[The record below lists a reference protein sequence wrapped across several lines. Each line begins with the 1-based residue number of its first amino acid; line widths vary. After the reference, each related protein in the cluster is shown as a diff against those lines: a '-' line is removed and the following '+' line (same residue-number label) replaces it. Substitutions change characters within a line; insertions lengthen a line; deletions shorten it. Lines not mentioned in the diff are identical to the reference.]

1 MTASIRFSLV
11 NFALALLSAVLLV
24 LLYPNLAVPGYGLPW
39 LAPIALVPL
48 LLALAREP
56 RPLWRLLLG
65 EIAGVVY
72 WFAICYWIQFVL
84 EVHGAMG
91 HWGSWATF
99 ALFCV
104 LKALHLALFS
114 LLAAVLL
121 ETPYA
126 IPAIAALWT
135 GIERTHGTF
144 GFAWLTLGNAGID
157 MPLPLRVVP
166 FVGVYGVSFL
176 FAMMSAV
183 VAFLILRRGRKH
195 LYWLAAIPAL
205 LLLPELPPRQTPDET
220 ALVLQPN
227 LPAEEQYTSAS
238 AGAERDHLIME
249 SLENSPR
256 GSGQRG
262 SEQHGPEQLIIWPEN
277 PGPFY
282 YYGDPAFHREAEQLA
297 QLTHAYFLFGTVAET
312 REGAPLNSAVLLR
325 PDGTLVDRYDKI
337 NLVPFGEYVPPPF
350 GFVNR
355 ITQEISD
362 FVPGNR
368 IVVFPMGGQRLGVF
382 ICYESVFPD
391 EVRQFVKG
399 GANLLVNISNDGYFG
414 HSAAREQHLE
424 IARMRAVENDRW
436 LIRSTNDGITATIDP
451 AGHIDERLP
460 PYKEL
465 AGQMHFG
472 FRSGT
477 TFYTNY
483 GDWFAWGCLIA
494 AAFALVWSQ
503 RPHYAPESKA
513 PLNRAGSRAHRRP

>member
-1 MTASIRFSLV
+1 LRTIR
-11 NFALALLSAVLLV
+11 NFTLALLTAMLLV
-24 LLYPNLAVPGYGLPW
+24 LLFPNLFFPNFGLPW

-48 LLALAREP
+48 LIALAYEP
-56 RPLWRLLLG
+56 RPLWRFLLG
-65 EIAGVVY
+65 EFAGIVY
-72 WFAICYWIQFVL
+72 WFTICYWIQFVL
-84 EVHGAMG
+84 EVHGGMG
-91 HWGSWATF
+91 HWGSWGTF

-114 LLAAVLL
+114 LLAAVLID
-121 ETPYA
+121 TKYA

-157 MPLPLRVVP
+157 MPLPLRVAP
-166 FVGVYGVSFL
+166 FVGVYGISFL
-176 FAMMSAV
+176 FALMSAV
-183 VAFLILRRGRKH
+183 VALLILRRGRKH
-195 LYWLAAIPAL
+195 LYWLAIVPVL
-205 LLLPELPPRQTPDET
+205 LLLPEPPPRETPAET
-220 ALVLQPN
+220 ALVVQPN
-227 LPAEEQYTSAS
+227 LPAEEQWTDAS
-238 AGAERDHLIME
+238 AGAERDHLIKE
-249 SLENSPR
+249 SLDASL
-256 GSGQRG
+256 GG
-262 SEQHGPEQLIIWPEN
+262 SEQLVIWPES

-282 YYGDPAFHREAEQLA
+282 FYRDPTFHQEAMQLA
-297 QLTHAYFLFGTVAET
+297 QVDRAYFLFGTVADT

-325 PDGTLVDRYDKI
+325 PDGSLVDRYDKI
-337 NLVPFGEYVPPPF
+337 NLVPFGEYVPEPF

-368 IVVFPMGGQRLGVF
+368 IVVFPMGTHRLGVF

-424 IARMRAVENDRW
+424 IARMRAVENNRW
-436 LIRSTNDGITATIDP
+436 LIRSTNDGITAVIDP
-451 AGHIDERLP
+451 TGHVDERLP
-460 PYKEL
+460 LYQEL
-465 AGQMHFG
+465 VAPMHFA

-477 TFYTNY
+477 TIYTNY

-494 AAFALVWSQ
+494 AAVALIWSQ
-503 RPHYAPESKA
+503 RPNYVPE
-513 PLNRAGSRAHRRP
+513 LNRGGSQAHPRP